1 MKIDMSSSA
10 ITLRLR
16 QVSQLRRA
24 CLMLARSPI
33 GLRIRQRH
41 AANELVQRTSLHSAA
56 DLSVGRKIF
65 KIRDDGKLKR
75 GRKR

>member
-24 CLMLARSPI
+24 CLALARSTT

-41 AANELVQRTSLHSAA
+41 TANKSVQRTSLA
-56 DLSVGRKIF
+56 LGR
-65 KIRDDGKLKR
+65 
-75 GRKR
+75 

>member
-1 MKIDMSSSA
+1 MKIDMHPAA

-24 CLMLARSPI
+24 CLTLARSSA

-41 AANELVQRTSLHSAA
+41 SANKSVQRTSRAL
-56 DLSVGRKIF
+56 GR
-65 KIRDDGKLKR
+65 
-75 GRKR
+75 